1 MSTINPVKPC
11 NYLHIR
17 AGWDLEVLVPANA
30 KTLEAF
36 NLLFGPDTLYVSR
49 SYDDGGSFYEPKS
62 KFEDAVTCQI
72 MDYRAINIRP
82 RMVKDEEPVETEVP
96 LANV

>member
-1 MSTINPVKPC
+1 MSVKPC

-49 SYDDGGSFYEPKS
+49 SYDDEGAFYEPKDNFS
-62 KFEDAVTCQI
+62 DQVTCQI
-72 MDYRAINIRP
+72 MDYRAINIRQ
-82 RMVKDEEPVETEVP
+82 RVVKDEQPKSEEV
-96 LANV
+96 A